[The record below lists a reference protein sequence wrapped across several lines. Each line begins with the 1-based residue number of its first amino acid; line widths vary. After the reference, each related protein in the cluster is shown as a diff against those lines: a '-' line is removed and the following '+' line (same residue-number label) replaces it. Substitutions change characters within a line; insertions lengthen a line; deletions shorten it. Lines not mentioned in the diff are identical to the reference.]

1 MKEFFHSWVFKVL
14 MALVV
19 VMFAF
24 LLRATLTMGFS
35 TVVEQIVGTVTAPL
49 QSLSA
54 SLSGSVTGFLD
65 QFLHAQEIAEENERL
80 KEENRQLIEQM
91 VDYENYKNENESL
104 KEQLQIQEDNP
115 EWETM
120 TASVIGRDPSDQ
132 FYSFT
137 IDKGTLD
144 GVSYQDPVITADG
157 LVGIV
162 SEVGPVFAKVTTILD
177 VRLNVACQDVR
188 TQDVATVSGNIELA
202 QNGQC
207 RMSLIPRESGIAK
220 GDIIQT
226 AGTSGLYPQG
236 IVIGRVSD
244 VGYEPSGTMMYAVVE
259 PSSDI
264 ETVKDVVII
273 TSFKGQGSSLSSF
286 EQDSLTGGQT
296 ADEESTADETTTD
309 EAAAE

>member
-14 MALVV
+14 LALCI

-24 LLRATLTMGFS
+24 LLRATMTMGAS
-35 TVVEQIVGTVTAPL
+35 TVVEQIVGTITAPV
-49 QSLSA
+49 QSLTSG
-54 SLSGSVTGFLD
+54 LSGSITGFLD
-65 QFLHAQEIAEENERL
+65 QFLRASEISQENEQLR
-80 KEENRQLIEQM
+80 EENRKLIEQM
-91 VDYENYKNENESL
+91 VDYENYKHENESL
-104 KEQLQIQEDNP
+104 KEQLGIQEENP
-115 EWETM
+115 QWETM

-188 TQDVATVSGNIELA
+188 TQDVATISGDIEMA
-202 QNGQC
+202 QQGKC
-207 RMSLIPRESGIAK
+207 KMSLIPRESGIAK
-220 GDIIQT
+220 GDIVQT

-236 IVIGRVSD
+236 IVVGRVSD
-244 VGYEPSGTMMYAVVE
+244 VGFEPQGTMMYAVVE
-259 PSSDI
+259 PANDI
-264 ETVKDVVII
+264 KSIKDVVII
-273 TSFKGQGSSLSSF
+273 TSFKGEGSSLSGF
-286 EQDSLTGGQT
+286 EQDVQQQQ
-296 ADEESTADETTTD
+296 EN
-309 EAAAE
+309 

>member
-14 MALVV
+14 LALCI

-24 LLRATLTMGFS
+24 LLRATMTMGAS
-35 TVVEQIVGTVTAPL
+35 TVVEQIVGTITAPV
-49 QSLSA
+49 QSLTSG
-54 SLSGSVTGFLD
+54 LSGSITGFLD
-65 QFLHAQEIAEENERL
+65 QFLQASEISQENEQLR
-80 KEENRQLIEQM
+80 EENRKLIEQM
-91 VDYENYKNENESL
+91 VDYENYKHENESL
-104 KEQLQIQEDNP
+104 KEQLGIQEENP
-115 EWETM
+115 QWETM

-188 TQDVATVSGNIELA
+188 TQDVATISGDIEMA
-202 QNGQC
+202 QQGKC
-207 RMSLIPRESGIAK
+207 KMSLIPRESGIAK
-220 GDIIQT
+220 GDIVQT

-236 IVIGRVSD
+236 IVVGRVSD
-244 VGYEPSGTMMYAVVE
+244 VGFEPQGTMMYAVVE
-259 PSSDI
+259 PANDI
-264 ETVKDVVII
+264 KSIKDVVII
-273 TSFKGQGSSLSSF
+273 TSFKGQGSSLSGF
-286 EQDSLTGGQT
+286 EQDVQQQQ
-296 ADEESTADETTTD
+296 EN
-309 EAAAE
+309 

>member
-14 MALVV
+14 LALCI

-24 LLRATLTMGFS
+24 LLRATMTMGAS
-35 TVVEQIVGTVTAPL
+35 TVVEQIVGTITAPV
-49 QSLSA
+49 QSLTSG
-54 SLSGSVTGFLD
+54 LSGSITGFLD
-65 QFLHAQEIAEENERL
+65 RFLRASEISQENEQLR
-80 KEENRQLIEQM
+80 EENRKLIEQM
-91 VDYENYKNENESL
+91 VDYENYKHENESL
-104 KEQLQIQEDNP
+104 KEQLGIQEENP
-115 EWETM
+115 QWETM

-188 TQDVATVSGNIELA
+188 TQDVATISGDIEMA
-202 QNGQC
+202 QQGKC
-207 RMSLIPRESGIAK
+207 KMSLIPRESGIAK
-220 GDIIQT
+220 GDIVQT

-236 IVIGRVSD
+236 IVVGRVSD
-244 VGYEPSGTMMYAVVE
+244 VGFEPQGTMMYAVVE
-259 PSSDI
+259 PANDI
-264 ETVKDVVII
+264 KSIKDVVII
-273 TSFKGQGSSLSSF
+273 TSFKGQGSSLSGF
-286 EQDSLTGGQT
+286 EQDVQKQQ
-296 ADEESTADETTTD
+296 EN
-309 EAAAE
+309 

>member
-14 MALVV
+14 LALCI

-24 LLRATLTMGFS
+24 LLRATMTMGAS
-35 TVVEQIVGTVTAPL
+35 TVVEQIVGTITAPV
-49 QSLSA
+49 QSLTSG
-54 SLSGSVTGFLD
+54 LSGSITGFLD
-65 QFLHAQEIAEENERL
+65 QFLRASEISQENEQLR
-80 KEENRQLIEQM
+80 EENRKLIEQM
-91 VDYENYKNENESL
+91 VDYENYKHENESL
-104 KEQLQIQEDNP
+104 KEQLGIQEENP
-115 EWETM
+115 QWETM

-188 TQDVATVSGNIELA
+188 TQDVATISGDIEMA
-202 QNGQC
+202 QQGKC
-207 RMSLIPRESGIAK
+207 KMSLIPRESGIAK
-220 GDIIQT
+220 GDIVQT

-236 IVIGRVSD
+236 IVVGRVSD
-244 VGYEPSGTMMYAVVE
+244 VGFEPQGTMMYAVVE
-259 PSSDI
+259 PANDI
-264 ETVKDVVII
+264 KSIKDVVII
-273 TSFKGQGSSLSSF
+273 TSFKGQESSLSGF
-286 EQDSLTGGQT
+286 EQDVQQQQ
-296 ADEESTADETTTD
+296 EN
-309 EAAAE
+309 

>member
-14 MALVV
+14 LALCI

-24 LLRATLTMGFS
+24 LLRATMTMGAS
-35 TVVEQIVGTVTAPL
+35 TVVEQIVGTITAPV
-49 QSLSA
+49 QSLTSG
-54 SLSGSVTGFLD
+54 LSGSITGFLD
-65 QFLHAQEIAEENERL
+65 QFLRASEISQENEQLR
-80 KEENRQLIEQM
+80 EENRKLIEQM
-91 VDYENYKNENESL
+91 VDYENYKHENESL
-104 KEQLQIQEDNP
+104 KEQLGIQEENP
-115 EWETM
+115 QWETM

-188 TQDVATVSGNIELA
+188 TQDVATISGDIEMA
-202 QNGQC
+202 QQGKC
-207 RMSLIPRESGIAK
+207 KMSLIPRESGIAK
-220 GDIIQT
+220 GDIVQT

-236 IVIGRVSD
+236 IAVGRVSD
-244 VGYEPSGTMMYAVVE
+244 VGFEPQGTMMYAVVE
-259 PSSDI
+259 PANDI
-264 ETVKDVVII
+264 KSIKDVVII
-273 TSFKGQGSSLSSF
+273 TSFKGQGSSLSGF
-286 EQDSLTGGQT
+286 EQDVQQQQ
-296 ADEESTADETTTD
+296 EN
-309 EAAAE
+309 

>member
-14 MALVV
+14 LALCI

-24 LLRATLTMGFS
+24 LLRATMTMGAS
-35 TVVEQIVGTVTAPL
+35 TVVEQIVGTITAPV
-49 QSLSA
+49 QSLTSG
-54 SLSGSVTGFLD
+54 LSGSITGFLD
-65 QFLHAQEIAEENERL
+65 QFLRASEISQENEQLR
-80 KEENRQLIEQM
+80 EENRKLIEQM
-91 VDYENYKNENESL
+91 VDYENYKQENESL
-104 KEQLQIQEDNP
+104 KEQLGIQEENP
-115 EWETM
+115 QWETM

-188 TQDVATVSGNIELA
+188 TQDVATISGDIEMA
-202 QNGQC
+202 QQGKC
-207 RMSLIPRESGIAK
+207 KMSLIPRESGIAK
-220 GDIIQT
+220 GDIVQT

-236 IVIGRVSD
+236 IVVGRVSD
-244 VGYEPSGTMMYAVVE
+244 VGFEPQGTMMYAVVE
-259 PSSDI
+259 PANDI
-264 ETVKDVVII
+264 KSIKDVVII
-273 TSFKGQGSSLSSF
+273 TSFKGQGSSLSGF
-286 EQDSLTGGQT
+286 EQDVQQQQ
-296 ADEESTADETTTD
+296 EN
-309 EAAAE
+309 

>member
-14 MALVV
+14 LALCI

-24 LLRATLTMGFS
+24 LLRATMTMGAS
-35 TVVEQIVGTVTAPL
+35 TVVEQIVGTITAPV
-49 QSLSA
+49 QSLTSG
-54 SLSGSVTGFLD
+54 LSGSITGFLD
-65 QFLHAQEIAEENERL
+65 QFLRASEISQENEQLR
-80 KEENRQLIEQM
+80 EENRKLIEKM
-91 VDYENYKNENESL
+91 VDYENYKHENESL
-104 KEQLQIQEDNP
+104 KEQLGIQEENP
-115 EWETM
+115 QWETM

-188 TQDVATVSGNIELA
+188 TQDVATISGDIEMA
-202 QNGQC
+202 QQGKC
-207 RMSLIPRESGIAK
+207 KMSLIPRESGIAK
-220 GDIIQT
+220 GDIVQT

-236 IVIGRVSD
+236 IVVGRVSD
-244 VGYEPSGTMMYAVVE
+244 VGFEPQGTMMYAVVE
-259 PSSDI
+259 PANDI
-264 ETVKDVVII
+264 KSIKDVVII
-273 TSFKGQGSSLSSF
+273 TSFKGQGSSLSGF
-286 EQDSLTGGQT
+286 EQDVQQQQ
-296 ADEESTADETTTD
+296 EN
-309 EAAAE
+309 

>member
-14 MALVV
+14 LALCI

-24 LLRATLTMGFS
+24 LLRATMTIGAS
-35 TVVEQIVGTVTAPL
+35 TVVEQIVGTITAPV
-49 QSLSA
+49 QSLTSG
-54 SLSGSVTGFLD
+54 LSGSITGFLD
-65 QFLHAQEIAEENERL
+65 RFLRASEISQENEQLR
-80 KEENRQLIEQM
+80 EENRKLIEQM
-91 VDYENYKNENESL
+91 VDYENYKHENESL
-104 KEQLQIQEDNP
+104 KEQLGIQEENP
-115 EWETM
+115 QWETM

-188 TQDVATVSGNIELA
+188 TQDVATISGDIEMA
-202 QNGQC
+202 QQGRC
-207 RMSLIPRESGIAK
+207 KMSLIPRESGIAK
-220 GDIIQT
+220 GDIVQT

-236 IVIGRVSD
+236 IVVGRVSD
-244 VGYEPSGTMMYAVVE
+244 VGFEPQGTMMYAVVE
-259 PSSDI
+259 PANDI
-264 ETVKDVVII
+264 KSIKDVVII
-273 TSFKGQGSSLSSF
+273 TSFKGQGSSLSGF
-286 EQDSLTGGQT
+286 EQDVQKQQ
-296 ADEESTADETTTD
+296 EE
-309 EAAAE
+309 

>member
-14 MALVV
+14 LALCI

-24 LLRATLTMGFS
+24 LLRATMTMGAS
-35 TVVEQIVGTVTAPL
+35 TVVEQIVGTITAPV
-49 QSLSA
+49 QSLTSG
-54 SLSGSVTGFLD
+54 LSGSITGFLD
-65 QFLHAQEIAEENERL
+65 QFLRASEISQENEQLR
-80 KEENRQLIEQM
+80 EENRKLIEQM
-91 VDYENYKNENESL
+91 VDYENYKHENESL
-104 KEQLQIQEDNP
+104 KEQLGIQEENP
-115 EWETM
+115 QWETM

-188 TQDVATVSGNIELA
+188 TQDVATISGDIEMA
-202 QNGQC
+202 QQGKC
-207 RMSLIPRESGIAK
+207 KMSLIPRESGIAK
-220 GDIIQT
+220 GDIVQA

-236 IVIGRVSD
+236 IVVGRVSD
-244 VGYEPSGTMMYAVVE
+244 FGFEPQCTMMYAVVE
-259 PSSDI
+259 PANDI
-264 ETVKDVVII
+264 KSIKDVVII
-273 TSFKGQGSSLSSF
+273 TSFKGQGSSLSGV
-286 EQDSLTGGQT
+286 EQDVQQQQ
-296 ADEESTADETTTD
+296 EN
-309 EAAAE
+309 

>member
-14 MALVV
+14 LALAII
-19 VMFAF
+19 MLAF
-24 LLRATLTMGFS
+24 MLRATVTVGAS
-35 TVVEQIVGTVTAPL
+35 TVIEKIVGTVTAPI
-49 QSLSA
+49 QSLGA
-54 SLSGSVTGFLD
+54 SMSSSVTGFLD
-65 QFLHAQEIAEENERL
+65 RFFRAEEIAEENEQLR
-80 KEENRQLIEQM
+80 EENRQLIEQM
-91 VDYENYKNENESL
+91 VDYENYKHENESL
-104 KEQLQIQEDNP
+104 KEQLGIQEEHP

-144 GVSYQDPVITADG
+144 GVSYQDPVITSDG

-188 TQDVATVSGNIELA
+188 TQDVATVSGDIALA
-202 QNGQC
+202 ENGQC
-207 RMSLIPRESGIAK
+207 RMSLIPRESGVAK

-236 IVIGRVSD
+236 IVIGRIQEVAF
-244 VGYEPSGTMMYAVVE
+244 EPQGTMMYAVIE
-259 PSSDI
+259 PTNDI
-264 ETVKDVVII
+264 KNIKDVMVI

-286 EQDSLTGGQT
+286 ENASDNAQT
-296 ADEESTADETTTD
+296 QEENADD
-309 EAAAE
+309 AE

>member
-14 MALVV
+14 LALCI

-24 LLRATLTMGFS
+24 LLRATMTMGAS
-35 TVVEQIVGTVTAPL
+35 TVVEQIVGTITAPV
-49 QSLSA
+49 QSLTSG
-54 SLSGSVTGFLD
+54 LSGSITGFLD
-65 QFLHAQEIAEENERL
+65 QFLRASEISQENEQLR
-80 KEENRQLIEQM
+80 EENRKLIEQM
-91 VDYENYKNENESL
+91 VDYENYKHENESL
-104 KEQLQIQEDNP
+104 KEQLGIQEENP
-115 EWETM
+115 QWETM

-188 TQDVATVSGNIELA
+188 TQDVATISGDIEMA
-202 QNGQC
+202 QQGRC
-207 RMSLIPRESGIAK
+207 KMSLIPRESGIAK
-220 GDIIQT
+220 GDIVQT

-236 IVIGRVSD
+236 IVVGRVSD
-244 VGYEPSGTMMYAVVE
+244 IGFEPQGTMMYAVVE
-259 PSSDI
+259 PANDI
-264 ETVKDVVII
+264 KSIKDVVII
-273 TSFKGQGSSLSSF
+273 TSFKGQGSSLSGF
-286 EQDSLTGGQT
+286 EQDVQKQQ
-296 ADEESTADETTTD
+296 EN
-309 EAAAE
+309 

>member
-14 MALVV
+14 LALCI

-24 LLRATLTMGFS
+24 LLRATMTMGAS
-35 TVVEQIVGTVTAPL
+35 TVVEQIVGTITAPV
-49 QSLSA
+49 QSLT
-54 SLSGSVTGFLD
+54 SGLIGSINGFLD
-65 QFLHAQEIAEENERL
+65 QFLRASEISQENEQLR
-80 KEENRQLIEQM
+80 EENRKLIEQM
-91 VDYENYKNENESL
+91 VDYENYKHENESL
-104 KEQLQIQEDNP
+104 KEQLGIQEENP
-115 EWETM
+115 QWETM

-188 TQDVATVSGNIELA
+188 TQDVATISGDIEMA
-202 QNGQC
+202 QQGKC
-207 RMSLIPRESGIAK
+207 KMSLIPRESGIAK
-220 GDIIQT
+220 GDIVQT

-236 IVIGRVSD
+236 IVVGRVSD
-244 VGYEPSGTMMYAVVE
+244 VGFEPQGTMMYAVVE
-259 PSSDI
+259 PANDI
-264 ETVKDVVII
+264 KSIKDVVII
-273 TSFKGQGSSLSSF
+273 TSFKGQGSSLSGF
-286 EQDSLTGGQT
+286 EQDVQQQQ
-296 ADEESTADETTTD
+296 EN
-309 EAAAE
+309 

>member
-14 MALVV
+14 LALCI

-24 LLRATLTMGFS
+24 LLRATMTMGAS
-35 TVVEQIVGTVTAPL
+35 TVVEQIVGTITAPV
-49 QSLSA
+49 QSLTSG
-54 SLSGSVTGFLD
+54 LSGSITGFLD
-65 QFLHAQEIAEENERL
+65 QFLRASEISQENEQLR
-80 KEENRQLIEQM
+80 EENRKLIEQM
-91 VDYENYKNENESL
+91 VDYENYKHENESL
-104 KEQLQIQEDNP
+104 KEQLGIQEENP
-115 EWETM
+115 QWETM

-188 TQDVATVSGNIELA
+188 TQDVATISGDIEMA
-202 QNGQC
+202 QQGKC
-207 RMSLIPRESGIAK
+207 KMSLIPRESGIAK
-220 GDIIQT
+220 GDIVQT

-236 IVIGRVSD
+236 IVVGRVSD
-244 VGYEPSGTMMYAVVE
+244 VGFEAQGTMMYAVVD
-259 PSSDI
+259 PANDI
-264 ETVKDVVII
+264 KSIKDVVII
-273 TSFKGQGSSLSSF
+273 TSFKGQGSSLSGF
-286 EQDSLTGGQT
+286 EQDVQQQQ
-296 ADEESTADETTTD
+296 EN
-309 EAAAE
+309 

>member
-14 MALVV
+14 LALCI

-24 LLRATLTMGFS
+24 LLRATMTMGAS
-35 TVVEQIVGTVTAPL
+35 TVVEQIVGTITAPV
-49 QSLSA
+49 QSLTSG
-54 SLSGSVTGFLD
+54 LSGSITGFLD
-65 QFLHAQEIAEENERL
+65 QFLRASEISQENEQLR
-80 KEENRQLIEQM
+80 EENRKLIEQM
-91 VDYENYKNENESL
+91 VDYENYKHENESL
-104 KEQLQIQEDNP
+104 KEQLGIQEENP
-115 EWETM
+115 QWETM

-188 TQDVATVSGNIELA
+188 TQDVATISGDIEMA
-202 QNGQC
+202 QQGKC
-207 RMSLIPRESGIAK
+207 KMSLIPRESGIAK
-220 GDIIQT
+220 GDIVQT

-236 IVIGRVSD
+236 IVVGRVSD
-244 VGYEPSGTMMYAVVE
+244 VGFEPQGTMMYAVVE
-259 PSSDI
+259 PANDI
-264 ETVKDVVII
+264 KSIKDVVII
-273 TSFKGQGSSLSSF
+273 TSFKGQGSSLSDF
-286 EQDSLTGGQT
+286 EQDVQQQQ
-296 ADEESTADETTTD
+296 EN
-309 EAAAE
+309 

>member
-1 MKEFFHSWVFKVL
+1 VKEFFHSWVFKVL
-14 MALVV
+14 LALCI

-24 LLRATLTMGFS
+24 LLRATMTMGAS
-35 TVVEQIVGTVTAPL
+35 TVVEQIVGTITAPV
-49 QSLSA
+49 QSLTSG
-54 SLSGSVTGFLD
+54 LSGSITGFLD
-65 QFLHAQEIAEENERL
+65 QFLRASEISQENEQLR
-80 KEENRQLIEQM
+80 EENRKLIEQM
-91 VDYENYKNENESL
+91 VDYENYKHENESL
-104 KEQLQIQEDNP
+104 KEQLGIQEENP
-115 EWETM
+115 QWETM

-188 TQDVATVSGNIELA
+188 TQDVATISGDIEMA
-202 QNGQC
+202 QQGKC
-207 RMSLIPRESGIAK
+207 KMSLIPRESGIAK
-220 GDIIQT
+220 GDIVQT

-236 IVIGRVSD
+236 IVVGRVSD
-244 VGYEPSGTMMYAVVE
+244 VGFEPQGTMMYAVVE
-259 PSSDI
+259 PANDI
-264 ETVKDVVII
+264 KSIKDVVII

-286 EQDSLTGGQT
+286 EQDVQQQQ
-296 ADEESTADETTTD
+296 EN
-309 EAAAE
+309 

>member
-14 MALVV
+14 LALAVI
-19 VMFAF
+19 MFAF
-24 LLRATLTMGFS
+24 MLRATVTMGAS
-35 TVVEQIVGTVTAPL
+35 TVLERIVGTITAPF

-54 SLSGSVTGFLD
+54 GVSGSVTGFLD
-65 QFLHAQEIAEENERL
+65 QFLRASEISEENERL
-80 KEENRQLIEQM
+80 REENRQLIEQM
-91 VDYENYKNENESL
+91 VDYENYKHENESL
-104 KEQLQIQEDNP
+104 KEQLKIQEEHP
-115 EWETM
+115 EWEMM
-120 TASVIGRDPSDQ
+120 TASVIGRDPADQ

-144 GVSYQDPVITADG
+144 GISYQDPVVTSDG

-188 TQDVATVSGNIELA
+188 TQDVASVSGDIALSE
-202 QNGQC
+202 NGQC

-236 IVIGRVSD
+236 IVIGRIAE
-244 VGYEPSGTMMYAVVE
+244 VGFEPQGTMMYAVVE
-259 PSSDI
+259 PTNDI
-264 ETVKDVVII
+264 KNVKDVMVI
-273 TSFKGQGSSLSSF
+273 TSFKGQGSSLKSF
-286 EQDSLTGGQT
+286 EESLVQDQSE
-296 ADEESTADETTTD
+296 ASKESNE
-309 EAAAE
+309 

>member
-14 MALVV
+14 LALCI

-24 LLRATLTMGFS
+24 LLRATMTMGAS
-35 TVVEQIVGTVTAPL
+35 TVVEQIVGTITAPV
-49 QSLSA
+49 QSLTSG
-54 SLSGSVTGFLD
+54 LSGSITGFLD
-65 QFLHAQEIAEENERL
+65 QFLRASEISQENEQLR
-80 KEENRQLIEQM
+80 EENRKLIEQM
-91 VDYENYKNENESL
+91 VDYENYKHENESL
-104 KEQLQIQEDNP
+104 KEQLGLQEENP
-115 EWETM
+115 QWETM

-188 TQDVATVSGNIELA
+188 TQDVATISGDIEMA
-202 QNGQC
+202 QQGKC
-207 RMSLIPRESGIAK
+207 KMSLIPRESGIAK
-220 GDIIQT
+220 GDIVQT

-236 IVIGRVSD
+236 IVVGRVSD
-244 VGYEPSGTMMYAVVE
+244 VGFEPQGTMMYAVVE
-259 PSSDI
+259 PANDI
-264 ETVKDVVII
+264 KSIKDVVII
-273 TSFKGQGSSLSSF
+273 TSFKGQGSSLSGF
-286 EQDSLTGGQT
+286 EQDVQKQQ
-296 ADEESTADETTTD
+296 EN
-309 EAAAE
+309 

>member
-14 MALVV
+14 LALCI

-24 LLRATLTMGFS
+24 LLRATMTMGAS
-35 TVVEQIVGTVTAPL
+35 TVVEQIVGTITAPV
-49 QSLSA
+49 QSLTSG
-54 SLSGSVTGFLD
+54 LSGSITGFLD
-65 QFLHAQEIAEENERL
+65 QFLRASEISQENEQLR
-80 KEENRQLIEQM
+80 EENRKLIEQM
-91 VDYENYKNENESL
+91 VDYENYKHENESL
-104 KEQLQIQEDNP
+104 KEQLGIQEENP
-115 EWETM
+115 QWETM

-188 TQDVATVSGNIELA
+188 TQDVATISGDSEMA
-202 QNGQC
+202 QQGKC
-207 RMSLIPRESGIAK
+207 KMSLIPRESGIAK
-220 GDIIQT
+220 GDIVQT

-236 IVIGRVSD
+236 IVVGRVSD
-244 VGYEPSGTMMYAVVE
+244 VGFEPQGTMMYAVVE
-259 PSSDI
+259 PANDI
-264 ETVKDVVII
+264 KSIKDVVII
-273 TSFKGQGSSLSSF
+273 TSFKGQGSSLSGF
-286 EQDSLTGGQT
+286 EQDVQQQQ
-296 ADEESTADETTTD
+296 EN
-309 EAAAE
+309 

>member
-1 MKEFFHSWVFKVL
+1 MKEFFHNWVFKVL
-14 MALVV
+14 LALCI

-24 LLRATLTMGFS
+24 LLRATMTMGAS
-35 TVVEQIVGTVTAPL
+35 TVVEQIVGTITAPV
-49 QSLSA
+49 QSLTSG
-54 SLSGSVTGFLD
+54 LSGSITGFLD
-65 QFLHAQEIAEENERL
+65 QFLRASEISQENEQLR
-80 KEENRQLIEQM
+80 EENRKLIEQM
-91 VDYENYKNENESL
+91 VDYENYKHENESL
-104 KEQLQIQEDNP
+104 KEQLGIQEENP
-115 EWETM
+115 QWETM

-188 TQDVATVSGNIELA
+188 TQDVATISGDIEMA
-202 QNGQC
+202 QQGKC
-207 RMSLIPRESGIAK
+207 KMSLIPRESGIAK
-220 GDIIQT
+220 GDIVQT

-244 VGYEPSGTMMYAVVE
+244 VGFEPQGTMMYAVVE
-259 PSSDI
+259 PANDI
-264 ETVKDVVII
+264 KSIKDVVII
-273 TSFKGQGSSLSSF
+273 TSFKGQGSSLSGF
-286 EQDSLTGGQT
+286 EQDVQKQQG
-296 ADEESTADETTTD
+296 E
-309 EAAAE
+309 

>member
-14 MALVV
+14 LALCI

-24 LLRATLTMGFS
+24 LLRATMTMGAS
-35 TVVEQIVGTVTAPL
+35 TVVEQIVGTITAPV
-49 QSLSA
+49 QSLTSG
-54 SLSGSVTGFLD
+54 LSGSITGFLD
-65 QFLHAQEIAEENERL
+65 QFLRASEISQENEQLR
-80 KEENRQLIEQM
+80 EENRKLIEQM
-91 VDYENYKNENESL
+91 VDYENYKHENESL
-104 KEQLQIQEDNP
+104 KEQLGIQEENP
-115 EWETM
+115 QWETM

-188 TQDVATVSGNIELA
+188 TQDVATISGDIEMA
-202 QNGQC
+202 QQGKC
-207 RMSLIPRESGIAK
+207 KMSLIPRESGIAK
-220 GDIIQT
+220 GDIVQT

-236 IVIGRVSD
+236 IVIGRVSG
-244 VGYEPSGTMMYAVVE
+244 VGFEPQGTMMYAVVE
-259 PSSDI
+259 PANDI
-264 ETVKDVVII
+264 KSIKDVVII
-273 TSFKGQGSSLSSF
+273 TSFKGQGSSLSGF
-286 EQDSLTGGQT
+286 EQDVQQQQ
-296 ADEESTADETTTD
+296 EN
-309 EAAAE
+309 

>member
-14 MALVV
+14 LALVI

-24 LLRATLTMGFS
+24 LLRATLTMGAS
-35 TVVEQIVGTVTAPL
+35 TVFEQIVGTITTPL
-49 QSLSA
+49 QSVSA

-65 QFLHAQEIAEENERL
+65 QFLHAQEISEENERL
-80 KEENRQLIEQM
+80 REENRQLLEQM

-115 EWETM
+115 DWETM
-120 TASVIGRDPSDQ
+120 TASVIGRDPSDE

-144 GVSYQDPVITADG
+144 GVAYQDPVITADG

-188 TQDVATVSGNIELA
+188 TQDVATVSGDISLA
-202 QNGQC
+202 EDGQC

-236 IVIGRVSD
+236 IIIGRVSD
-244 VGYEPSGTMMYAVVE
+244 VGYEPSGTMMYAVVQPASE
-259 PSSDI
+259 I

-273 TSFKGQGSSLSSF
+273 TSFKGQGSSLTSF
-286 EQDSLTGGQT
+286 ENGT
-296 ADEESTADETTTD
+296 AASDQEEP
-309 EAAAE
+309 AE

>member
-14 MALVV
+14 LALCI

-24 LLRATLTMGFS
+24 LLRATMTMGAS
-35 TVVEQIVGTVTAPL
+35 TVVEQIVGTITAPV
-49 QSLSA
+49 QSLTSG
-54 SLSGSVTGFLD
+54 LSGSITGFLD
-65 QFLHAQEIAEENERL
+65 QFLRASEISQENEQLR
-80 KEENRQLIEQM
+80 EENRKLIEQM
-91 VDYENYKNENESL
+91 VDYENYKHENESL
-104 KEQLQIQEDNP
+104 KEQLGIQEENP
-115 EWETM
+115 QWETM

-188 TQDVATVSGNIELA
+188 TQDVATISGDIEMA
-202 QNGQC
+202 QQGKC
-207 RMSLIPRESGIAK
+207 KMSLIPRESGIAK
-220 GDIIQT
+220 GDIVQT

-236 IVIGRVSD
+236 IVVGRVSD
-244 VGYEPSGTMMYAVVE
+244 VGFEPQGTMMYAVVE
-259 PSSDI
+259 PANDI
-264 ETVKDVVII
+264 KSIKDVVII
-273 TSFKGQGSSLSSF
+273 TSFKGQGDRKSVV
-286 EQDSLTGGQT
+286 
-296 ADEESTADETTTD
+296 
-309 EAAAE
+309 

>member
-14 MALVV
+14 LALCI

-24 LLRATLTMGFS
+24 LLRATMTMGAS
-35 TVVEQIVGTVTAPL
+35 TVVEQIVGTITAPV
-49 QSLSA
+49 QSLTSG
-54 SLSGSVTGFLD
+54 LSGSITGFLD
-65 QFLHAQEIAEENERL
+65 QFLRASEISQENEQLR
-80 KEENRQLIEQM
+80 EENRKLIEQM
-91 VDYENYKNENESL
+91 VDYDNYKHENESL
-104 KEQLQIQEDNP
+104 KEQLGIQEENP
-115 EWETM
+115 QWETM

-188 TQDVATVSGNIELA
+188 TQDVATISGDIEMA
-202 QNGQC
+202 QQGKC
-207 RMSLIPRESGIAK
+207 KMSLIPRESGIAK
-220 GDIIQT
+220 GDIVQT

-236 IVIGRVSD
+236 IVVGRVSD
-244 VGYEPSGTMMYAVVE
+244 VGFEPQGTMMYAVVE
-259 PSSDI
+259 PANDI
-264 ETVKDVVII
+264 KSIKDVVII
-273 TSFKGQGSSLSSF
+273 TSFKGQGSSLSGF
-286 EQDSLTGGQT
+286 EQDVQQQQ
-296 ADEESTADETTTD
+296 EN
-309 EAAAE
+309 

>member
-14 MALVV
+14 LALCI

-24 LLRATLTMGFS
+24 LLRATMTMGAS
-35 TVVEQIVGTVTAPL
+35 TVVEQIVGTITAPV
-49 QSLSA
+49 QSLTSG
-54 SLSGSVTGFLD
+54 LSGSITGFLD
-65 QFLHAQEIAEENERL
+65 QFLRASEISQENEQLR
-80 KEENRQLIEQM
+80 EENRKLIEQM
-91 VDYENYKNENESL
+91 VDYENYKHENESL
-104 KEQLQIQEDNP
+104 KEQLGIQEENP
-115 EWETM
+115 QWETM

-188 TQDVATVSGNIELA
+188 TQDVATISGDIEMA
-202 QNGQC
+202 QQGKC
-207 RMSLIPRESGIAK
+207 KMSLIPRESGIAK
-220 GDIIQT
+220 GDIVQT

-236 IVIGRVSD
+236 IVVGRVSN
-244 VGYEPSGTMMYAVVE
+244 VGFEPQGTMMYAVVE
-259 PSSDI
+259 PANDI
-264 ETVKDVVII
+264 KSIKDVVII
-273 TSFKGQGSSLSSF
+273 TSFKGQGSSLSGF
-286 EQDSLTGGQT
+286 EQDVQQQQ
-296 ADEESTADETTTD
+296 EN
-309 EAAAE
+309 